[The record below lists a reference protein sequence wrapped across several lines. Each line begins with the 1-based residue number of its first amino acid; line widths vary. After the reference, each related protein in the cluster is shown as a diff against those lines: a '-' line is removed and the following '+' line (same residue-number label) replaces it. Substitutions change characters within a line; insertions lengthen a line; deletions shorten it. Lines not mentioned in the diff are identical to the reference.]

1 MSWYKNYKTEWKQII
16 ETVASEIKRSNI
28 IVEKDLI
35 QSLFLYELSKT
46 DLPFVFKG
54 GTSLSKIYG
63 IIDRFSEDIDLSM
76 NKKPTDSEKRKSNEI
91 IMNISNVLGLELSN
105 PDMIKTRYNYNKY
118 VFTYESLFSMNRLEI
133 IIETSYYQNV
143 YPVEKYKVNCYIG
156 SFCEKNNIKLP
167 IPFIPDFEISVQT
180 LERTFIDKVFAICDY
195 KIENMEDRDSRH
207 LYDIA
212 KILPLITFDEKLD
225 KLIDDVRDD
234 RMNSKNNPSASLE
247 YNINDML
254 KEIIDKRFYERD
266 YNFVTKKLL
275 YEDYSYEKAI
285 NNGIRKILETN
296 VFDYKKIIE
305 IIGDNYIG
313 NFSKVRVACR
323 GIIIK
328 DGMILT
334 SYETRTNQY
343 MLPGGGKEANESN
356 LDCVIREVKEETGY
370 IIKPLKCAL
379 EINEYY
385 GEEKYINKY
394 FFATISLK
402 TNTQLTEKEKEFGL
416 ILKWV
421 NIQDLLNILST
432 YIQFKNSDEMR
443 YGLYLRELTA
453 LKKILNK

>member
-16 ETVASEIKRSNI
+16 ETVASEIKRSNV

-35 QSLFLYELSKT
+35 QSLFLYELSKEE
-46 DLPFVFKG
+46 LPFVFKG

-76 NKKPTDSEKRKSNEI
+76 NKKPTDSEKRKSYEI
-91 IMNISNVLGLELSN
+91 IMNISNELGLRLSN

-118 VFTYESLFSMNRLEI
+118 VFTYESLFSNDRLEI
-133 IIETSYYQNV
+133 IIETSYYQSV
-143 YPVEKYKVNCYIG
+143 YPVEKHQVNCYIG
-156 SFCEKNNIKLP
+156 SFCKKNNIKLP

-212 KILPLITFDEKLD
+212 KMLPLITFDEKLD

-296 VFDYKKIIE
+296 VFDYKKK
-305 IIGDNYIG
+305 NWNVWSY
-313 NFSKVRVACR
+313 NWRTSKW
-323 GIIIK
+323 
-328 DGMILT
+328 
-334 SYETRTNQY
+334 Q
-343 MLPGGGKEANESN
+343 
-356 LDCVIREVKEETGY
+356 
-370 IIKPLKCAL
+370 
-379 EINEYY
+379 
-385 GEEKYINKY
+385 
-394 FFATISLK
+394 
-402 TNTQLTEKEKEFGL
+402 
-416 ILKWV
+416 WW
-421 NIQDLLNILST
+421 
-432 YIQFKNSDEMR
+432 
-443 YGLYLRELTA
+443 
-453 LKKILNK
+453 